1 MKSLITSGKD
11 ECALAAA
18 PRGAGLPAGRVSCRS
33 SVPSYTGVLA
43 TPYPRPP
50 YLNTTKPVRPGSAPS
65 AAGARKARGGP
76 QPTGQ
81 PEKSTHGRLWANT
94 GPSNRRATPAPE
106 GPSRL
111 CGPIPYYYTDG
122 YLAGLMTEFG
132 IISLSHRRLRH
143 DGPIDWRLNHLAE
156 AHN

>member
-65 AAGARKARGGP
+65 AAGARKARGRP
-76 QPTGQ
+76 PTYRPARKINPRSFMG
-81 PEKSTHGRLWANT
+81 EY
-94 GPSNRRATPAPE
+94 RAIKPAGHPRPR
-106 GPSRL
+106 G
-111 CGPIPYYYTDG
+111 
-122 YLAGLMTEFG
+122 A
-132 IISLSHRRLRH
+132 
-143 DGPIDWRLNHLAE
+143 
-156 AHN
+156 